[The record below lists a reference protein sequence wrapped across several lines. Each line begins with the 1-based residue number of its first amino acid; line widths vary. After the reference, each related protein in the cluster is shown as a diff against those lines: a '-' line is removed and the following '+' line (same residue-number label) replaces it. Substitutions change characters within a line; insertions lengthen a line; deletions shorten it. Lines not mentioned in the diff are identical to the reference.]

1 MEKLR
6 YIIIGAGGAGITAAE
21 TIREYDHESEII
33 MISNEDTPPYSACL
47 LCHYILNEE
56 ERDVIFWKGKD
67 FFNLMNTNP
76 ILGEEVKSIQPES
89 KKVLVNSDSVDY
101 DKLLIAAGGLVDL
114 PDIKGLET
122 KGVFT
127 FKTLTDTDNIYNWL
141 NTEKVEKA
149 VIIGGGFIGLD
160 AAEGLK
166 KKNIDVTIVEALDRV
181 LPRMLDREMGDL
193 AKEILEENHINLLL
207 KNNISKIEGKKRV
220 NNVKLEDGTVLDADI
235 VIIATGIKPN
245 LDFLRDS
252 GIKTNSGIIVNEY
265 LETNIPDIFAA
276 GDIAE
281 SVNISTGNRESI
293 LLWSNALTQG
303 SIAGYNMVGRKTK
316 YDGSAIQTLIKVF
329 GTPIISDGVYEG
341 EELKIFKDNIYKKMY
356 IQNSIVNGYM
366 LINTMQNAGLY
377 HSLMITKRDISEY
390 KNLILKDRFNI
401 GMVETK
407 AAMLQEIY

>member
-1 MEKLR
+1 MR
-6 YIIIGAGGAGITAAE
+6 HVIIGTGGAGVSCVEA
-21 TIREYDHESEII
+21 IRKYDQESEII
-33 MISNEDTPPYSACL
+33 MISKEDVLPYSACL
-47 LCHYILNEE
+47 LCHYILEE
-56 ERDVIFWKGKD
+56 KERDTIFWKGKD
-67 FFNLMNTNP
+67 FFNLMNINP
-76 ILGEEVKSIQPES
+76 ILGKEVKSIQLES
-89 KKVLVNSDSVDY
+89 KKVLINSESVDY
-101 DKLLIAAGGLVDL
+101 DKLLIAAGGYVDV
-114 PDIKGLET
+114 PAIKGLDMD
-122 KGVFT
+122 GVFT
-127 FKTLTDTDNIYNWL
+127 FKTLNDTDSIYNWI
-141 NTEKVEKA
+141 NTQKVKKA
-149 VIIGGGFIGLD
+149 VVLGGGFIGLD

-166 KKNIDVTIVEALDRV
+166 KKNIDITIVEALDKV
-181 LPRMLDREMGDL
+181 LPRMLDKEMGDI
-193 AKEILEENHINLLL
+193 AKEILEKNDINLLL
-207 KNNISKIEGKKRV
+207 KNNISKIDGKKRV
-220 NNVKLEDGTVLDADI
+220 KSVKLTNGTVLDADI

-265 LETNIPDIFAA
+265 LETNIPNIYAA

-281 SVNISTGNRESI
+281 SINISTGNRESI

-303 SIAGYNMVGRKTK
+303 TAAGYNMVGRKTK